1 MYVTMQTVDEHELV
15 HGPADRFNRVL
26 FDAAVRIQDGDVRS
40 EFPLR
45 QTPQTSSRQRDAK
58 HPSKRSQPLYALVTN
73 EDKRP
78 TARPAP
84 KAGRAIEPELKR
96 LHLHVRG
103 SLACDPNDLIG
114 QLTEKEQRDVQQ
126 LWFDYFAIEFVGA
139 FERMRQPVNP
149 HGRIGIRNDR
159 KE

>member
-15 HGPADRFNRVL
+15 YGPADRFDRMFL
-26 FDAAVRIQDGDVRS
+26 HIAVRVQDGDVRS
-40 EFPLR
+40 EIPLR
-45 QTPQTSSRQRDAK
+45 QTPQPSSRQRGAK
-58 HPSKRSQPLYALVTN
+58 HPSKRSQPLYALVTS

-84 KAGRAIEPELKR
+84 KAGRAIERKLER
-96 LHLHVRG
+96 LHLHVSG
-103 SLACDPNDLIG
+103 SLACEPNDLLR

-126 LWFDYFAIEFVGA
+126 LRLDYLSIEFVGA

-149 HGRIGIRNDR
+149 RGRIGIRQDC